1 MSELNEVE
9 ELKKQL
15 EAKEIELTEKEAKA
29 KEASEEVE
37 LTLLQLHQLQ
47 EELLALF
54 ISKKKVENKLKKL
67 RKHLEQGSASLIKN
81 DKEAKANSEK
91 SELTLVQ
98 LLRNIQKER
107 EYYFLLSRRQAEM
120 LSSSEKIY
128 NKTIE
133 LIEKTTE

>member
-120 LSSSEKIY
+120 LSSSEKLS
-128 NKTIE
+128 E
-133 LIEKTTE
+133 RGAALIAKMMQ